1 MTSPVLLDV
10 VDGVATLTLNRP
22 DALNALSFEM
32 MEALSEATAQLSRRD
47 DLRVVVVTGAGNH
60 FMAGG
65 DLKDFAGQLHLS
77 PESRIATFRAT
88 IEQHINRSVE
98 AFAALRVPVIAR
110 VHGACAGFG
119 LSLAMGCDM
128 VVAADTAYFTTAYSS
143 IALSGDGGV
152 SWFLPRIVGRSKAFE
167 LLLLAD
173 RFDAAEALR
182 LGIVNKVVP
191 LAELDDAVAKLV
203 GRFLR
208 GPRDTYAEMK
218 RLLGQSPDQSLDVQL
233 QLEAEAFAR
242 CAARPD
248 FDEGVNAFFEK
259 RKARFNGRGDT
270 PEDPAIRGR
279 HSRRR
284 GGENRSSPRPRR
296 RARDSLA
303 LRPARIPM
311 PLRCA
316 NRSDSSG
323 RAALSQHPRAQKG
336 GEGVPARP
344 L

>member
-22 DALNALSFEM
+22 EALNALSFEM
-32 MEALSEATAQLSRRD
+32 MEALSEATAQLARRD

-191 LAELDDAVAKLV
+191 LAELDDALAKLV

-259 RKARFNGRGDT
+259 RKARFNG
-270 PEDPAIRGR
+270 
-279 HSRRR
+279 
-284 GGENRSSPRPRR
+284 
-296 RARDSLA
+296 
-303 LRPARIPM
+303 
-311 PLRCA
+311 
-316 NRSDSSG
+316 
-323 RAALSQHPRAQKG
+323 
-336 GEGVPARP
+336 
-344 L
+344 

>member
-22 DALNALSFEM
+22 EALNALSFEM

-167 LLLLAD
+167 LLLAD

-191 LAELDDAVAKLV
+191 LAELDDALAKLV

-259 RKARFNGRGDT
+259 RKARFNG
-270 PEDPAIRGR
+270 
-279 HSRRR
+279 
-284 GGENRSSPRPRR
+284 
-296 RARDSLA
+296 
-303 LRPARIPM
+303 
-311 PLRCA
+311 
-316 NRSDSSG
+316 
-323 RAALSQHPRAQKG
+323 
-336 GEGVPARP
+336 
-344 L
+344 

>member
-173 RFDAAEALR
+173 RFDAAEAL
-182 LGIVNKVVP
+182 LADDEVP
-191 LAELDDAVAKLV
+191 AARGL
-203 GRFLR
+203 RRCSLR
-208 GPRDTYAEMK
+208 GR
-218 RLLGQSPDQSLDVQL
+218 
-233 QLEAEAFAR
+233 
-242 CAARPD
+242 
-248 FDEGVNAFFEK
+248 
-259 RKARFNGRGDT
+259 
-270 PEDPAIRGR
+270 RGR
-279 HSRRR
+279 QGNADRRTGRQRQPARAPHRRHLRGRRCHGGRHGAGRSGPQGPPRQGAGQRRDRR
-284 GGENRSSPRPRR
+284 G
-296 RARDSLA
+296 
-303 LRPARIPM
+303 
-311 PLRCA
+311 
-316 NRSDSSG
+316 
-323 RAALSQHPRAQKG
+323 SQG
-336 GEGVPARP
+336 DG
-344 L
+344 